1 MFATVP
7 TVPIFCSSCVHGHV
21 WLHVF
26 MQAEVGSLS
35 FAQLS
40 LDNEPGYFCRIE
52 ELLRLLRDM
61 EAKDPGR

>member
-1 MFATVP
+1 M
-7 TVPIFCSSCVHGHV
+7 